1 MKRYFFF
8 LLFVPV
14 IGFSQTE
21 IVKRC
26 IPLIAAQKFVEV
38 DALIDSILVK
48 YPKEPDAWMM
58 KGNAIL
64 NRHLLHLT
72 SEPII
77 TSPDEDILSIEA
89 NGLNSPPQ
97 IPEKKVI
104 DSVELYWK
112 KTLAVDSTRED
123 VYMGLCT
130 VYGMSLQ
137 TDKLLACLPKLKKI
151 SKKGMP
157 LGYLMEDYARLL
169 RERGKTTDANK
180 VFAAITTM
188 YPKESGIWSDWAG
201 EYLLNADLKS
211 ALQQA
216 DKALLCSAIDVTSR
230 DNLVDIYLFAQQ
242 PEKAVKTIEL
252 YQKSD
257 TTYTY
262 APLYR
267 ALYGF
272 SVGDSV
278 WKKQMIALVAEKQ
291 YQNDTNEIV
300 QVCKFLASSV
310 YTGKN
315 YDITMAMLSAPLN
328 NFCSWAVLY
337 RAKNEFPD
345 SANVQLIA
353 AEFYLNGKSYTVANS
368 IFKKAGTL
376 KMDSVNRSDMN
387 MVYAYSAYRAGDIS
401 TATAL
406 FNTIMADENLF
417 KRQAALYFLGKMSL
431 PNTFMLKKL
440 VAEKQKTKYFY
451 LGQLLLSTRK

>member
-8 LLFVPV
+8 LIFMPFA
-14 IGFSQTE
+14 GFSQSD

-26 IPLIAAQKFVEV
+26 IPLIAAQQFVEA
-38 DALIDSILVK
+38 DAFIDSVLLK
-48 YPKEPDAWMM
+48 HPKEPDAWMM
-58 KGNAIL
+58 KGNSIL
-64 NRHLLHLT
+64 NRHLLSLK

-77 TSPDEDILSIEA
+77 ANADEDILSIEA

-97 IPEKKVI
+97 VPEKKVI
-104 DSVELYWK
+104 DSVEQYWK
-112 KTLAVDSTRED
+112 KTLAADSARED

-130 VYGMSLQ
+130 VYGMSMQ
-137 TDKLLACLPKLKKI
+137 TDKLLACLPVLKKI
-151 SKKGMP
+151 SRKGSE

-169 RERGKTTDANK
+169 RERGKVADANK
-180 VFAAITTM
+180 VFAAISTM

-211 ALQQA
+211 AVEKA
-216 DKALLCSAIDVTSR
+216 DKALQCRTIDEPTR
-230 DNLVDIYLFAQQ
+230 ENLVDIYLYAQQ

-267 ALYGF
+267 ALSGF
-272 SVGDSV
+272 SVGDTV
-278 WKKQMIALVAEKQ
+278 WKKRMIALVAEKQ

-315 YDITMAMLSAPLN
+315 HDITMAMLSAPLN
-328 NFCSWAVLY
+328 NFCSWAVIH
-337 RAKNEFPD
+337 RAKNDFPD

-353 AEFYLNGKSYTVANS
+353 AEFYLNGKNYAVANS
-368 IFKKAGTL
+368 IFKKAETL
-376 KMDSVNRSDMN
+376 KMDSVNRSDMH
-387 MVYAYSAYRAGDIS
+387 MVYAYSAYRAGDTP

-406 FNTIMADENLF
+406 FNTIVADENLF
-417 KRQAALYFLGKMSL
+417 KRQAAFYFLGKMSL
-431 PNTFMLKKL
+431 PNTFLLKKL

-451 LGQLLLSTRK
+451 LGQLLLNNVK